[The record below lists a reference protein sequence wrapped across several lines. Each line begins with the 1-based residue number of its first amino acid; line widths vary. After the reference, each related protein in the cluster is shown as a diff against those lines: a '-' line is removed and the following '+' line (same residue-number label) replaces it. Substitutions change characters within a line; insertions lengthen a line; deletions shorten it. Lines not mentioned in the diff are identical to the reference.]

1 MRTKEEI
8 PVIKKL
14 CLWVAILLSA
24 AVCAPVM
31 GQDAALSAEIL
42 TNDKVIAMVKA
53 GLPSSVIVNKI
64 RTSKTNFNTS
74 TDELIRLKQETIAE
88 EVINAMI
95 NPAAALLSSTEVSG
109 YPKDIGVYLKKNNEW
124 IELQPE
130 VVNWKTGGVMKSIA
144 SLGVVKGDVN
154 GHVEG
159 HQSQTRIGPQIEFI
173 VIAPEGVSI
182 SEYQLLRLNQ
192 HTDNREFRTITG
204 GVFHAKGGAT
214 RDLVPFEGQ
223 KLASRT
229 FSVTLNGL
237 KLGEYGFLPPG
248 ALTQLSGAATLGKMY
263 TFGVAQVK

>member
-1 MRTKEEI
+1 M
-8 PVIKKL
+8 IKKMCL
-14 CLWVAILLSA
+14 CVAILLSA
-24 AVCAPVM
+24 GVCAPAM
-31 GQDAALSAEIL
+31 GQDGSSGAEIL
-42 TNDKVIAMVKA
+42 TNDKVITMVKA

-74 TDELIRLKQETIAE
+74 TDELIRLKQENVAE
-88 EVINAMI
+88 AVINAMV
-95 NPAAALLSSTEVSG
+95 NPAAALLSPTEVSA

-124 IELQPE
+124 IEVQPE

-144 SLGVVKGDVN
+144 SLGVVKGDLN

-159 HQSQTRIGPQIEFI
+159 NQSRTRIGPQIEFV

-182 SEYQLLRLNQ
+182 TEYQLLRLNQ
-192 HTDNREFRTITG
+192 HKDNREFRSVTG
-204 GVFHAKGGAT
+204 GIFHAKGGAT
-214 RDLVPFEGQ
+214 PDLVPFEGQ

-237 KLGEYGFLPPG
+237 TGGEYGFLPPG

>member
-1 MRTKEEI
+1 
-8 PVIKKL
+8 
-14 CLWVAILLSA
+14 
-24 AVCAPVM
+24 M
-31 GQDAALSAEIL
+31 GQDAASSAELL
-42 TNDKVIAMVKA
+42 TNDKVIAMAKA

-74 TDELIRLKQETIAE
+74 TDELIRLKQENVAH

-95 NPAAALLSSTEVSG
+95 NPAATLLSPTEVSG

-124 IELQPE
+124 IELQSE
-130 VVNWKTGGVMKSIA
+130 VVNWKTGGVLKSMA
-144 SLGVVKGDVN
+144 SLGLVKGDVN

-159 HQSQTRIGPQIEFI
+159 NQSQTRTGPQIELI

-192 HTDNREFRTITG
+192 HKDNREFRTLTG
-204 GVFHAKGGAT
+204 GIFHAKGGAT
-214 RDLVPFEGQ
+214 PDLLPFEGQ

-229 FSVTLNGL
+229 FSVTLNEF

-248 ALTQLSGAATLGKMY
+248 VLTQASAAATLGKIY
-263 TFGVAQVK
+263 TFGVAAAK

>member
-1 MRTKEEI
+1 M
-8 PVIKKL
+8 IKKMYL
-14 CLWVAILLSA
+14 CVAILLSA
-24 AVCAPVM
+24 AVCAPAM
-31 GQDAALSAEIL
+31 GQDAASSTEIL
-42 TNDKVIAMVKA
+42 TNDKVIVLVKA

-64 RTSKTNFNTS
+64 RMSKTNFNTS
-74 TDELIRLKQETIAE
+74 TDELIRLKQENVAE

-95 NPAAALLSSTEVSG
+95 NPAAALLSPAEVSG

-130 VVNWKTGGVMKSIA
+130 VVNWKTGGVLKSIA

-159 HQSQTRIGPQIEFI
+159 NQSRMRTGPQIEFV

-192 HTDNREFRTITG
+192 HTDNREFRTLTG
-204 GVFHAKGGAT
+204 GIFHAKGGAT
-214 RDLVPFEGQ
+214 PDLIPFEGQ
-223 KLASRT
+223 KLAGRT
-229 FSVTLNGL
+229 FSVALNGL

-248 ALTQLSGAATLGKMY
+248 VLTQVSGAATLGKMY
-263 TFGVAQVK
+263 TFGVAPEK

>member
-1 MRTKEEI
+1 MY
-8 PVIKKL
+8 L
-14 CLWVAILLSA
+14 CVAILYA
-24 AVCAPVM
+24 AVCAPAM
-31 GQDAALSAEIL
+31 GQDAVSSAEIL

-74 TDELIRLKQETIAE
+74 TEELIRLKQETVAE

-95 NPAAALLSSTEVSG
+95 NPAAALLSPTEVSG

-124 IELQPE
+124 IEVQPE
-130 VVNWKTGGVMKSIA
+130 VVNWKTGGVLKSMV

-159 HQSQTRIGPQIEFI
+159 NQSRTRTGPQIEFI

-192 HTDNREFRTITG
+192 HTDNREFRTLTG
-204 GVFHAKGGAT
+204 GIFHAKGGAT
-214 RDLVPFEGQ
+214 PDLIPFEGQ

-229 FSVTLNGL
+229 FSVALNGL
-237 KLGEYGFLPPG
+237 KLGEYGLLPPG
-248 ALTQLSGAATLGKMY
+248 VLTQASGAATLGKMY
-263 TFGVAQVK
+263 TFGVAPVK

>member
-1 MRTKEEI
+1 MS
-8 PVIKKL
+8 KKMCL
-14 CLWVAILLSA
+14 CLAILLSA
-24 AVCAPVM
+24 AVCAPAM
-31 GQDAALSAEIL
+31 GQDAASIAEIL
-42 TNDKVIAMVKA
+42 TNDKVIVMVKA

-74 TDELIRLKQETIAE
+74 TDELIRLKQENVAE

-95 NPAAALLSSTEVSG
+95 NPAAPLLSPTEVSG

-130 VVNWKTGGVMKSIA
+130 VVNWKTGGVLKSMV

-159 HQSQTRIGPQIEFI
+159 NQSRTRTGPQIEFI

-192 HTDNREFRTITG
+192 HTDNREFRTLTG
-204 GVFHAKGGAT
+204 GIFHAKGGAT
-214 RDLVPFEGQ
+214 PDLIPFEGQ

-229 FSVTLNGL
+229 FSVALNGL

-248 ALTQLSGAATLGKMY
+248 VLTQASGAATLGKMY
-263 TFGVAQVK
+263 TFGVAPVK